1 MGNRTIMP
9 NAGWRNKQGHR
20 MTDRRVAVVGAGIG
34 GLATAA
40 ALLQQGFD
48 VRLYER
54 ANELTEIGA
63 GIQLTPNAVKVIIAL
78 GGGAGLEE
86 HGFRPHGITALDWRS
101 ARVVF
106 RKPLIEIC
114 RERYGADYIHIHR
127 ADLHRILRGLVPQD
141 RIELGT
147 GCTALDAE
155 SGVLTLADQRHATAA
170 AVIGADGIHSTVRAA
185 LFGAQPAS
193 FTGHV
198 CWRSTVPIDGPQPDL
213 ALPETTIWLGPNGH
227 VVTYYVHA
235 GRAINVIA
243 ILEAPDWVEESWTT
257 PSSREAM
264 IAAFE
269 GWHPRLHRLFAMAPT
284 VFKWGLFDRDPLP
297 QWTRGRATLLGD
309 AAHPMLPYLSQGAGM
324 AIEDG
329 YVLARL
335 LARGDAPQEA
345 LQTYERMRRPR
356 TSRVQLASRATGQT
370 FHLAS
375 PWARLRRD
383 VKFAVRNFTSRDKGF
398 ETDWLYAHDVTREAL
413 PPMAAAA

>member
-1 MGNRTIMP
+1 
-9 NAGWRNKQGHR
+9 
-20 MTDRRVAVVGAGIG
+20 MTDRRVAVIGAGIG

-40 ALLQQGFD
+40 ALLQHGFD

-54 ANELTEIGA
+54 AAQLSEIGA
-63 GIQLTPNAVKVIIAL
+63 GIQLTPNAVKVIAAL
-78 GGGAGLEE
+78 GGAAGLEQY
-86 HGFRPHGITALDWRS
+86 GFRPHGITALDWRS
-101 ARVVF
+101 ARVIF
-106 RKPLIEIC
+106 RKPLIGVC

-141 RIELGT
+141 RIELNAA
-147 GCTALDAE
+147 CTALDAD
-155 SGVLTLADQRHATAA
+155 SGTLTLADRRQVAAT
-170 AVIGADGIHSTVRAA
+170 AVIGADGIHSAVRGE

-198 CWRSTVPIDGPQPDL
+198 CWRSTVPVEGPQPDL

-227 VVTYYVHA
+227 VVTYYVHG

-243 ILEAPDWVEESWTT
+243 ILEAADWVEESWTT

-264 IAAFE
+264 IAAFQ
-269 GWHPRLHRLFAMAPT
+269 GWHPRLHRLFALAPT

-329 YVLARL
+329 FVLARM
-335 LARGDAPQEA
+335 LARSETPQAA
-345 LQTYERMRRPR
+345 LVDYERVRRPR
-356 TSRVQLASRATGQT
+356 TSRVQLASRAQGQS

-383 VKFAVRNFTSRDKGF
+383 MKFAIRHFTSRDKGF
-398 ETDWLYAHDVTREAL
+398 ETDWLYAHDVTKDEMPA
-413 PPMAAAA
+413 MAAAA